1 MAVDGGSADSGDAGS
16 DGGTEGGAEQA
27 GSQSGAD
34 PIANLG
40 PDGAAETAGPAPDQP
55 VGRTHDPMGDLTDP
69 AADGGFDGSVFEQP
83 PPVDP
88 DGEPAWLL
96 PTEYAGARG
105 SAISTLPPI
114 WPPWRRSPIRTR
126 APRTSPTSTTSV
138 AWPDQGVS
146 A

>member
-16 DGGTEGGAEQA
+16 DGGAEGGAEQA

-55 VGRTHDPMGDLTDP
+55 VDRTHDPMGDLTDP

-96 PTEYAGARG
+96 PTEFPGARG
-105 SAISTLPPI
+105 SAISTLPAADLAALASITDPDE
-114 WPPWRRSPIRTR
+114 R
-126 APRTSPTSTTSV
+126 AAYV
-138 AWPDQGVS
+138 ADLDNERGL